1 MNLII
6 DWSVAHRKAMLLL
19 LIFFIT
25 SGLAAYLSIPRESE
39 PEVAIPL
46 ISVHMAHDGI
56 ASDDSERL
64 LIKPMEKE
72 LKSISGV
79 NKMTSIAGFGFATVT
94 LEFDAGFDSDKAL
107 IDVREKVD
115 QAKTKLP
122 AGGED
127 PEVNEQSTALMPVLS
142 IALSGTIPERQLLR
156 IARRLVDD
164 IEALASVLDV
174 DIAGDREEVL
184 EVIVDPLVLETYDID
199 FQTVIGMV
207 DRNNRLVAAGAIDD
221 QAGRMAM
228 KVPGV
233 VENVQ
238 DMLSLPVKAVDD
250 RVVTF
255 KDIATVRSTFKSPD
269 GYSRINGHGSI
280 TLEISKRAGANIIE
294 TINEIKIIVNQHKKD
309 WPQGLEH
316 TYLLDKSERIE
327 SMLIDLQNNIGSAI
341 LLVMIVVIAALGFRP
356 SLLVGFAIP
365 MTFLTSILI
374 IKQMDYTLNFVVLF
388 SLILVVG
395 MLVDGAIVVTE
406 LASRYRAEGQSN
418 SQAFT
423 AASKRMALPIIAS
436 TATTLAVFSP
446 LIAWPGV
453 IGEFIKYIPI
463 TVAICLMVSLVVA
476 LIFIPVLGSWLGT
489 GNQSDSVDTTK
500 VNRTSGVTLAYQHFL
515 QKLLHYPAATLL
527 AAFIIVG
534 SSYTLYAF
542 YGHGTELFP
551 SREPETAQALL
562 RARGNLSIQEK
573 DQLLRTVEQHI
584 KNTAEIESIYSRS
597 FKRAPSQ
604 KGEDV
609 IGILTFQFVDW
620 SERRKVADILA
631 DMALVT
637 QNIPGIKL
645 EFREEDN
652 GPTGGKPIEL
662 EVAGRNQFDIEN
674 AVDLIHDSMKQLG
687 GFKDTE
693 DNLPLPG
700 IEWQLDVNREEAARY
715 GADVSLV
722 GSGIQ
727 LVTNGYRISEFR
739 PNHSDEEVDIVLRF
753 PDQLRTLDQLQN
765 FTMATSKGVVP
776 FSNFVSLTPVNQ
788 TGTIQRVDGRRVITV
803 KTDVKEGYQVT
814 ERLNALL
821 LAMESELVPSDVNI
835 TVKGEDEEQKRTVS
849 FLSNAFMVA
858 VFLMFLIL
866 VIQFNSLYQS
876 LLVLSA
882 IIFSTAG
889 VLLGLLVTKEPF
901 GVVMVGLGI
910 IALAGIVVN
919 NNIVLIDSYND
930 FIGQGYKPFDSAL
943 KSGVLRFR
951 PVLLTAGTTIL
962 GLIPMVLAMNI
973 DFFNRSI
980 SFGAPST
987 QLWIQLSTAIAGG
1000 LSFATV
1006 LTLFLTPCLL
1016 VLGANTGERFT
1027 RLSDQ
1032 CKSSINS
1039 KIQRGY

>member
-1 MNLII
+1 MNAVI

-19 LIFFIT
+19 LLFFII
-25 SGLAAYLSIPRESE
+25 SGLAAYITIPRESE

-46 ISVHMAHDGI
+46 ISVHMSHDGI

-64 LIKPMEKE
+64 LIKPMEQE
-72 LKSISGV
+72 LSSINGV
-79 NKMTSIAGFGFATVT
+79 DKMTSIAGFGFATVT

-127 PEVNEQSTALMPVLS
+127 PIVNEMSTALMPVLS
-142 IALSGTIPERQLLR
+142 IALSGTVPERQLLNV
-156 IARRLVDD
+156 ARRLEDD

-174 DIAGDREEVL
+174 DVAGDREEVL
-184 EVIVDPLVLETYDID
+184 EVIVDPVVLETYDID
-199 FQTVIGMV
+199 FQTVIGLV
-207 DRNNRLVAAGAIDD
+207 DRNNRLVAAGAIDE

-238 DMLSLPVKAVDD
+238 DMLSLPVKAVDG

-255 KDIATVRSTFKSPD
+255 NDVATVRSTFKSPD
-269 GYSRINGHGSI
+269 GYSRVNGHGAI
-280 TLEISKRAGANIIE
+280 TLEVSKRAGANIIA
-294 TINEIKIIVNQHKKD
+294 TIGEIKNIVNAHKKD
-309 WPQGLEH
+309 WPQGLEY
-316 TYLLDKSERIE
+316 TYLMDKSEQIE
-327 SMLIDLQNNIGSAI
+327 SMLVDLQNNIGSAI
-341 LLVMIVVIAALGFRP
+341 LLVMIVIIAALGFR
-356 SLLVGFAIP
+356 SALLVGFAIP
-365 MTFLTSILI
+365 MTFLASILI
-374 IKQMDYTLNFVVLF
+374 IKQMDFTLNFVVLF

-423 AASKRMALPIIAS
+423 GASKRMALPIIAS
-436 TATTLAVFSP
+436 TVTTLAVFSP

-489 GNQSDSVDTTK
+489 GRQSGGNNSETDNQV
-500 VNRTSGVTLAYQHFL
+500 SGLTRGYERLL
-515 QKLLHYPAATLL
+515 QKLLHYPAMTLL
-527 AAFIIVG
+527 AAFVAL
-534 SSYTLYAF
+534 SASYTLYAL

-551 SREPETAQALL
+551 SREPETAQALVH
-562 RARGNLSIQEK
+562 ARGNLSIQEK
-573 DQLLRTVEQHI
+573 DQLLRTVERKI
-584 KNTAEIESIYSRS
+584 GTVPEVESVYARS

-609 IGILTFQFVDW
+609 IGVLTFQFVDW
-620 SERRKVADILA
+620 SERRKAVDILA
-631 DMALVT
+631 DMAVST
-637 QNIPGIKL
+637 QDLPGIKL

-662 EVAGRNQFDIEN
+662 EVAGKRQADIER
-674 AVDLIHDSMKQLG
+674 AVGLIQSTMERLG
-687 GFKDTE
+687 GFKGVE
-693 DNLPLPG
+693 DSLPLPG
-700 IEWQLDVNREEAARY
+700 IEWQVDVDREEAARF
-715 GADVSLV
+715 GADVSMV

-727 LVTNGYRISEFR
+727 LITHGYRISEFR

-753 PDQLRTLDQLQN
+753 PDQLRNLEQLKN
-765 FTMATSKGVVP
+765 FTMATSQGVVP
-776 FSNFVSLTPVNQ
+776 FGNFVSLTPVGQ
-788 TGTIQRVDGRRVITV
+788 TGTIQRVDGRRVVVV
-803 KTDVKEGYQVT
+803 KADVADGQQAP
-814 ERLNALL
+814 ERLSALL
-821 LAMESELVPSDVNI
+821 SSLESEPMSREVDVA
-835 TVKGEDEEQKRTVS
+835 VKGEDEEQKETIS
-849 FLSNAFMVA
+849 FLLNAFFVA
-858 VFLMFLIL
+858 IFLMFLIL
-866 VIQFNSLYQS
+866 VVQFNNFYQA
-876 LLVLSA
+876 LLILSA

-889 VLLGLLVTKEPF
+889 VLLGLLITKEPF

-930 FIGQGYKPFDSAL
+930 FIAQGVAPLDAAL
-943 KSGVLRFR
+943 KTGVLRFR

-962 GLIPMVLAMNI
+962 GLIPMVFAMNI
-973 DFFNRSI
+973 DFFNRSV
-980 SFGAPST
+980 SFDAPST
-987 QLWIQLSTAIAGG
+987 QLWTQLSIAISGG

-1016 VLGANTGERFT
+1016 VLGANIGGRYAYFMEKVGARWISNEKVT
-1027 RLSDQ
+1027 
-1032 CKSSINS
+1032 
-1039 KIQRGY
+1039 